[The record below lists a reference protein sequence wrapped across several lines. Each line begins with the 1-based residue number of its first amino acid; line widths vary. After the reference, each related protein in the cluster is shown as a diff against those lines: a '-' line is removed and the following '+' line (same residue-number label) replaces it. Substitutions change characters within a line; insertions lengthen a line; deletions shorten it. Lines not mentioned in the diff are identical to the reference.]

1 VLTGTCALA
10 IDRSPDGKVWTIAA
24 AVRTHAGVHVEIGF
38 HGHASNH
45 EVLSKV
51 LACVCEFDPAAVVVD
66 AKSSAAPIRALLA
79 EAGVEATL
87 TDTSEFVLACGGFVD
102 GIAAGRISHT
112 AQEVLNT
119 AVANGSRRDL
129 PAGGWAWS
137 RKTDGPISP
146 LVAASLA
153 HWSLLGA
160 TATARPKRPPPLMDT
175 GSAGDSGWGA
185 GHRELNLDKIPF

>member
-1 VLTGTCALA
+1 MERLGIGDWPAPVADERQPAISPDGWDALAVKDDETPVLTGTCALA
-10 IDRSPDGKVWTIAA
+10 IDCSPDGKVWTIAA

-87 TDTSEFVLACGGFVD
+87 TNTSEFVLACGGFVD
-102 GIAAGRISHT
+102 DIAAGRISHT

-119 AVANGSRRDL
+119 AVANGSRREL

-137 RKTDGPISP
+137 RKADG
-146 LVAASLA
+146 
-153 HWSLLGA
+153 
-160 TATARPKRPPPLMDT
+160 R
-175 GSAGDSGWGA
+175 
-185 GHRELNLDKIPF
+185 

>member
-1 VLTGTCALA
+1 
-10 IDRSPDGKVWTIAA
+10 
-24 AVRTHAGVHVEIGF
+24 VEIGF

-45 EVLSKV
+45 EV

-87 TDTSEFVLACGGFVD
+87 TNTSEFVLACGGFVD

-119 AVANGSRRDL
+119 AVANGSRREL

-137 RKTDGPISP
+137 RKADGPISP

-153 HWSLLGA
+153 TGRYSA
-160 TATARPKRPPPLMDT
+160 PRRPRGLSP
-175 GSAGDSGWGA
+175 
-185 GHRELNLDKIPF
+185 RRR